1 MALQKPVGLV
11 SPILFFFLYY
21 LQGILYPSGS
31 ILSQVSIFFFLLIGL
46 YYYGKTALYVHK
58 PFWVT
63 IWLIFYLVQTASFLF
78 SPQVVFGM
86 VYEAIGEV
94 HTMDQF
100 KSISAFMLSFC
111 IGYVV
116 ARKSGKI
123 SNNILV
129 SIGLIFFLLAL
140 IRYFYMLHALLS
152 WLRVDGVTNNSG
164 YFVVGILPFLPFFL
178 KRSKIL
184 AAIILVL
191 SIVLIMFA
199 AKRGAIVCMVAALFF
214 SVLFYL
220 KENKAS
226 MKAILLAVVLF
237 LGAGYLIYYAYESN
251 EWLLSRI
258 EFMQNEGIGGRG
270 VAYPVLLGHWYN
282 DTNFWTLM
290 FGNGMAQT
298 VTVWGNFAHNDW
310 LELLICN
317 GVVGVVLYLMI
328 FVGLFRFIYRSSL
341 SSWVRLSA
349 YLCMLIWFLQSLF
362 SMGFTSMSNVEY
374 ILLLGLIVGSEK
386 VQFKKVPCNG

>member
-1 MALQKPVGLV
+1 
-11 SPILFFFLYY
+11 
-21 LQGILYPSGS
+21 
-31 ILSQVSIFFFLLIGL
+31 
-46 YYYGKTALYVHK
+46 
-58 PFWVT
+58 
-63 IWLIFYLVQTASFLF
+63 
-78 SPQVVFGM
+78 
-86 VYEAIGEV
+86 
-94 HTMDQF
+94 
-100 KSISAFMLSFC
+100 
-111 IGYVV
+111 
-116 ARKSGKI
+116 
-123 SNNILV
+123 
-129 SIGLIFFLLAL
+129 
-140 IRYFYMLHALLS
+140 
-152 WLRVDGVTNNSG
+152 
-164 YFVVGILPFLPFFL
+164 
-178 KRSKIL
+178 
-184 AAIILVL
+184 
-191 SIVLIMFA
+191 
-199 AKRGAIVCMVAALFF
+199 
-214 SVLFYL
+214 
-220 KENKAS
+220 

>member
-1 MALQKPVGLV
+1 MKKSQTCTLVVAIGL
-11 SPILFFFLYY
+11 FLVYY
-21 LQGILYPSGS
+21 LQGVLYPEGSLVSQIS
-31 ILSQVSIFFFLLIGL
+31 ILLFLLIGL
-46 YYYGKTALYVHK
+46 VYYGKTALYIHK
-58 PFWVT
+58 PAFITV
-63 IWLIFYLVQTASFLF
+63 WLIFYFVQAVTFLF
-78 SPQVVFGM
+78 SPKEVYGII
-86 VYEAIGEV
+86 YEAIGKV
-94 HTMDQF
+94 NTMEQF
-100 KSISAFMLSFC
+100 KGISAFMLSFC
-111 IGYVV
+111 IGYVI
-116 ARKSGKI
+116 ARKSGKLNDRYI
-123 SNNILV
+123 IAL
-129 SIGLIFFLLAL
+129 GLIFWALAL
-140 IRYFYMLHALLS
+140 GRYFFMLNRLQMYLG
-152 WLRVDGVTNNSG
+152 VDGVTNNSG
-164 YFVVGILPFLPFFL
+164 YFIVGVFPFLPFLL
-178 KRSKIL
+178 KRSRFL
-184 AAIILVL
+184 ALVVLVL
-191 SIVLIMFA
+191 SILLIMFA
-199 AKRGAIVCMVAALFF
+199 SKRGAIVCMVAALFF